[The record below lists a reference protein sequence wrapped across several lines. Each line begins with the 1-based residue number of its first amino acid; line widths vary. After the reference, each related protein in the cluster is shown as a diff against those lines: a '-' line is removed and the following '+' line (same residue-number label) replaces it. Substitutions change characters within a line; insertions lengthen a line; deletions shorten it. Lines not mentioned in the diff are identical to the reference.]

1 MEYSIYVRNWIR
13 SLDTEIEY
21 WKNRFILISQN
32 KASLIDVNKSPF
44 VLEKYLPKQKKIEF
58 LDVGSGP
65 FSRCGG
71 YSKDHVLNMTYVDP
85 LGNVY
90 ENLKS
95 IYKVSNGVFVKRGFV
110 ELLDKIFGKN
120 SFDVV
125 HMSNA
130 LDHCFDP
137 IFGLMQLI
145 SVCKIG
151 GKVILRHNEN
161 EALNEQYSGLHQWNI
176 AINNY
181 KFMIWNETKT
191 IDVNEILSDFVD
203 FKLSKNEVE
212 DFGGWNYCHIEMT
225 KKKDIEIPSN
235 DYVYNLLLE
244 SFDAFSE
251 LICNKVI
258 NQTKSIDNLK
268 YEELLKRISNGDYD
282 DIIHSPKR
290 KVVWGYGTIGKALVS
305 RMKSLG
311 EENFLVLDQ
320 SNSIK
325 DVDCCSPSSYQEK
338 QNDVLLITFIRSKLA
353 RKIFEGKSVQIID
366 LLENC

>member
-1 MEYSIYVRNWIR
+1 MLANPSRFE
-13 SLDTEIEY
+13 TEIEY
-21 WKNRFILISQN
+21 WKNRFILISKN
-32 KASLIDVNKSPF
+32 NASLIDVNKSPF

-176 AINNY
+176 AINND
-181 KFMIWNETKT
+181 KFMIWNEIKT

-225 KKKDIEIPSN
+225 KKKDIEIHIDPTMLLMAPKPNIDAKAIIKPPIIPENEPITAPSF
-235 DYVYNLLLE
+235 L
-244 SFDAFSE
+244 
-251 LICNKVI
+251 
-258 NQTKSIDNLK
+258 SILT
-268 YEELLKRISNGDYD
+268 Y
-282 DIIHSPKR
+282 
-290 KVVWGYGTIGKALVS
+290 
-305 RMKSLG
+305 
-311 EENFLVLDQ
+311 
-320 SNSIK
+320 
-325 DVDCCSPSSYQEK
+325 SSYP
-338 QNDVLLITFIRSKLA
+338 VLR
-353 RKIFEGKSVQIID
+353 
-366 LLENC
+366 